1 MKFCDCDNCR
11 HQECCGGP
19 QYGCVPDY
27 YPEHFGAQGDAPL
40 GLADYDFFLGIADVE
55 GGFAV
60 ADHEDDGQGTEASD
74 EHGRHYHYLAG
85 E

>member
-27 YPEHFGAQGDAPL
+27 YPEHFGAQGDEPL
-40 GLADYDFFLGIADVE
+40 GLADYDFFLG
-55 GGFAV
+55 
-60 ADHEDDGQGTEASD
+60 S
-74 EHGRHYHYLAG
+74 
-85 E
+85 